1 MVIEFIYLNKSHR
14 HGLKCPWRW
23 LRIIETLKMIRN
35 QVVDPL
41 FPKCPIRN
49 VLSRIGDRWSLLV
62 LLTLQDNEHPIRFR
76 DLCKAI
82 PDVSQKMLTS
92 TLRALEG
99 DDLIKRT
106 AYPEVP
112 SRVEYEAQSVGS
124 RSSPCLTNLLTG
136 HWRTWKPLSST
147 ERNIHCKQEIRERQI
162 WRSLGSKR
170 RKSRHHLYFAQM
182 IPAQHK

>member
-1 MVIEFIYLNKSHR
+1 
-14 HGLKCPWRW
+14 
-23 LRIIETLKMIRN
+23 MIRN

-49 VLSRIGDRWSLLV
+49 VLSRIGNRWSLLV
-62 LLTLQDNEHPIRFR
+62 LLTLQDNEHPMRFR

-92 TLRALEG
+92 TLRALEA

-112 SRVEYEAQSVGS
+112 SRVEYE
-124 RSSPCLTNLLTG
+124 L
-136 HWRTWKPLSST
+136 T
-147 ERNIHCKQEIRERQI
+147 ERGQ
-162 WRSLGSKR
+162 SLIPLLNQLVDWSLENMEAIVKH
-170 RKSRHHLYFAQM
+170 RKEYSL
-182 IPAQHK
+182 